1 MNKIIIYSFLFFN
14 LLFSILYA
22 EIVNKVIIVGNE
34 RVSDET
40 IKIYGKIDLNVD
52 YSNKDLDQ
60 ILKNLYSTDF
70 FEDINVKLENNTLK
84 ISLKEY
90 PIINQLIIIGEKS
103 NKYKDAIKDLMSIK
117 EKSSFIKSNLIK
129 DVEKIKLL
137 YSSIGYNSSKVET
150 KLKKNDNQSFDLLI
164 EINKGEKTKIS
175 SINFIGNNNIR
186 SSRLKDIIASEE
198 KAFWKV
204 ITKNTNFNESQ
215 INLDIRLLTNYYKS
229 LGYFYVKV
237 NSNLAQL
244 NKTGNVDLV
253 YSIEEGNRYTINK
266 ISTKVD
272 KTFDKK
278 IFFPLNKVY
287 KKHVG
292 EYYSPFTVKK
302 LLEELDELIDNN
314 DLQFVEH
321 NVEEVVEGKSINIT
335 FNVMEGEKN
344 LVERINII
352 GNSVTNEDVIR
363 GELIIDEGD
372 PFTKLNIDKSI
383 AKIKSRNIFSKV
395 KYDVVNGSDKNL
407 KIINIEVAEQPTGEI
422 SAGAGFGT
430 NGGQVA
436 FVVKENNWLGEG
448 KSLTFDVELDAE
460 SLSGELIYSDPN
472 YNFLGNSLNY
482 SISSESNDKP
492 DRGYKNSVY
501 SAGIGTSF
509 EQYKDVTA
517 SLGINAS
524 YDDLSTTGN
533 ASQSLKNQAGSF
545 SELAGSYG
553 FTYDKRNRT
562 FMPTD
567 GSIISFSQSL
577 PIYADKS
584 FLANQ
589 FLSSS
594 YKTLSE
600 NVIGA
605 SKIYLGSINGLNNDD
620 VRVSKRL
627 SLSTKR
633 LRGFQ
638 KNKVGPVDGDDHIG
652 GNYVAAYNLEANL
665 PNFLPEDTNTDINLF
680 LDAGNIW
687 GVDYDS
693 SIDDSN
699 KIRSTT
705 GVSASWKSPL
715 GPMTFTFSK
724 NLTKADTDKTEA
736 FNFSLGTTF

>member
-14 LLFSILYA
+14 LLFSILHA

>member
-1 MNKIIIYSFLFFN
+1 MNKIFIYSFLFFN
-14 LLFSILYA
+14 LLFSSLHT
-22 EIVNKVIIVGNE
+22 ENVNKVIIDGNE

-40 IKIYGKIDLNVD
+40 IIIYGKIDLNVD
-52 YSNKDLDQ
+52 YSNKDLDK

-70 FEDINVKLENNTLK
+70 FEDISVKLENNILK

-90 PIINQLIIIGEKS
+90 PIINQLIITGEKS
-103 NKYKDAIKDLMSIK
+103 NKYKDVIKDLMSIK

-137 YSSIGYNSSKVET
+137 YSSIGYNSSKIET
-150 KLKKNDNQSFDLLI
+150 KLKKNDNRSFDLLI

-186 SSRLKDIIASEE
+186 SSRLRDIIASEE

-253 YSIEEGNRYTINK
+253 YSIEEGNRYTISK
-266 ISTKVD
+266 ISTNVD

-287 KKHVG
+287 NKHVG

-352 GNSVTNEDVIR
+352 GNSITNEDVIR
-363 GELIIDEGD
+363 GELILDEGD
-372 PFTKLNIDKSI
+372 PFTKLNLDKSI

-448 KSLTFDVELDAE
+448 KSVTFDVELDAE
-460 SLSGELIYSDPN
+460 SLSGEVVYSDPN
-472 YNFLGNSLNY
+472 YNFLGNSINY

-492 DRGYKNSVY
+492 DKGYKNSVY
-501 SAGIGTSF
+501 GAGIGTSF

-517 SLGINAS
+517 SLGISAS

-545 SELAGSYG
+545 SEIAGNYG

-567 GSIISFSQSL
+567 GTIISFSQSL

-605 SKIYLGSINGLNNDD
+605 SKIYLGSISGLSDD
-620 VRVSKRL
+620 NVRISKRL
-627 SLSTKR
+627 SLSPKR

-680 LDAGNIW
+680 FDAGNIW

-693 SIDDSN
+693 SINDSS
-699 KIRSTT
+699 KIRSTV
-705 GVSASWKSPL
+705 GVSAAWKSPV
-715 GPMTFTFSK
+715 GPMTFTFSN

>member
-14 LLFSILYA
+14 LLFSILHA

-605 SKIYLGSINGLNNDD
+605 SKIYLGSISGLSDD
-620 VRVSKRL
+620 NVRVSKRL

-705 GVSASWKSPL
+705 GVSASWKSPV